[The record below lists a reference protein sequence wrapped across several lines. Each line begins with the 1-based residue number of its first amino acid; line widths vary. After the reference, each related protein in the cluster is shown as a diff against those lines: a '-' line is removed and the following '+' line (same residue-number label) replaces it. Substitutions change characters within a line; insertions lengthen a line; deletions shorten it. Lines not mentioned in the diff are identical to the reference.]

1 MGGYVERFDL
11 WHIVA
16 TLIPLATALVGGTI
30 VTRWSR
36 HLGKVVVAYSAIC
49 VAVSLGPRWL
59 RMAELIP
66 EGPLRP
72 VLLPTKIAFIVG
84 ILFVLVAAGRAI
96 QRERARTA

>member
-1 MGGYVERFDL
+1 MGGYIERFDL
-11 WHIVA
+11 WHVVA
-16 TLIPLATALVGGTI
+16 TLIPLATALLGGMI

-59 RMAELIP
+59 RAMEYVP
-66 EGPLRP
+66 EGALRP

-84 ILFVLVAAGRAI
+84 ILFVLAAAGRAI
-96 QRERARTA
+96 QMERARTA